1 MRLRNLFRLAACLGV
16 LFAVSIDGAWAQKAL
31 PATAPGAPNFAS
43 LVVGVVPDYEGS
55 DDYTAGIA
63 PLARVSF
70 GRRDIT
76 LVANELNANVL
87 DHPWLRL
94 GPVASLNLGRSNVH
108 DKVVKR
114 LDSIPM
120 SLDLGAFVGVEF
132 ANEVDP
138 RIRFHS
144 DLQFTHDVG
153 SVHEGWVASLSGTY
167 WHPLAQFLT
176 GALNV
181 SVDYASSNY
190 MDKFFSI
197 DAKESAKTGL
207 KKFSADGGIRDVRVG
222 SMFMFHFSE
231 TWHANAGLWYK
242 RMLSDAADSPV
253 TDDRGSANQF
263 LGGIGVVY
271 TW

>member
-1 MRLRNLFRLAACLGV
+1 MRLTNLPVLAACLGV
-16 LFAVSIDGAWAQKAL
+16 LFGLSIDGAWAQKAM
-31 PATAPGAPNFAS
+31 PATAPGLGNFAS
-43 LVVGVVPDYEGS
+43 LVVGTVPDYEGS
-55 DDYTAGIA
+55 DDYTFGVA
-63 PLARVSF
+63 PLARMSF

-76 LVANELNANVL
+76 LVANEINANVL

-94 GPVASLNLGRSNVH
+94 GPVASLNLGRSDVDDN
-108 DKVVKR
+108 VVKR

-120 SLDLGAFVGVEF
+120 ALEAGAFVGVEF
-132 ANEVDP
+132 ANKVDP
-138 RIRFHS
+138 RIRFQS
-144 DLQFTHDVG
+144 DLQFTHDIG

-197 DAKESAKTGL
+197 DSKESAKTGL
-207 KKFSADGGIRDVRVG
+207 KKFNADAGFRDVRVG
-222 SMFMFHFSE
+222 PMFLFHFSE
-231 TWHANAGLWYK
+231 TWHASAGLWYK
-242 RMLSDAADSPV
+242 RMLGDASDSPL

-271 TW
+271 AW